1 MSALRSNRGGLVLD
15 SESALSRRSDG
26 PVVLVTT
33 VGAAAGARAAAAA
46 LACAASDPD
55 RAALL
60 VDLDDGRPPRPSL
73 IATAAARKLEER
85 LAAHMPEAAVAS
97 RGRLCQLT
105 LPAVTE
111 SLDRIAA
118 ALPLARESAAILHL
132 PPALLRP
139 ILAEPRI
146 PATAA
151 LLRADLSQDRALTA
165 LAVRDLMDHGLRVAV
180 VKRQPSWMVSRAALF
195 GVLLGDSPVLPA
207 QLVSRLPVEYKKLR
221 RCYDRGNGVEHEQ
234 RQGPW
239 PRGAR

>member
-1 MSALRSNRGGLVLD
+1 VSALRSNRGGLVLD
-15 SESALSRRSDG
+15 SETTLSRRPDG
-26 PVVLVTT
+26 LVVLVTT

-46 LACAASDPD
+46 LACAASEPD
-55 RAALL
+55 RAVLL
-60 VDLDDGRPPRPSL
+60 VDLDDGRPPRPTL
-73 IATAAARKLEER
+73 IATAGARKLEER

-139 ILAEPRI
+139 ILAGRRI

-165 LAVRDLMDHGLRVAV
+165 LTVRDLMRQGLRVAIL
-180 VKRQPSWMVSRAALF
+180 KRQPGRLIGRAAM
-195 GVLLGDSPVLPA
+195 LGLQPRPDVLPE
-207 QLVSRLPVEYKKLR
+207 RLFRLLSANDDSKLR
-221 RCYDRGNGVEHEQ
+221 YDRGNGAKDDQHQAGFEQ
-234 RQGPW
+234 T
-239 PRGAR
+239 

>member
-1 MSALRSNRGGLVLD
+1 MSRLARDDALTRKPS
-15 SESALSRRSDG
+15 G

-33 VGAAAGARAAAAA
+33 VGAAAGAKAAAAA
-46 LACAASDPD
+46 LACAASEPD

-73 IATAAARKLEER
+73 IATAGARKLEER
-85 LAAHMPEAAVAS
+85 LAAHMLEAAVAS

-105 LPAVTE
+105 LPAVAA

-132 PPALLRP
+132 PPELLRP

-151 LLRADLSQDRALTA
+151 LLRADLDTDRALTA
-165 LAVRDLMDHGLRVAV
+165 LVVRDLIERGLRVAAL
-180 VKRQPSWMVSRAALF
+180 KHRPSWLLGQAAL
-195 GVLLGDSPVLPA
+195 LGILPA
-207 QLVSRLPVEYKKLR
+207 DDRAPFRRLLDSRLPCDDSKFR
-221 RCYDRGNGVEHEQ
+221 YDGRNGAQDDQHRIGFGQ
-234 RQGPW
+234 T
-239 PRGAR
+239 